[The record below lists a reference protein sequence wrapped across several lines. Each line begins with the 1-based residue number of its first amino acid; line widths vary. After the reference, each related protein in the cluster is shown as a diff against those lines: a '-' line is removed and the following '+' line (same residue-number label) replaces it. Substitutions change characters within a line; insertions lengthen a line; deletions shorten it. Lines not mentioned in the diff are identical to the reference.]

1 MTLDVLDLINEA
13 ILQEHNTITEN
24 LLAEV
29 TRHLADHR
37 KRVLEIVSASQVM
50 DPQPFSPEKN
60 NSEMTDPVEAI
71 HQRSQDTEET
81 KKCA

>member
-1 MTLDVLDLINEA
+1 MTPDVLDLINQA

-37 KRVLEIVSASQVM
+37 ERVLQIVSANQVM
-50 DPQPFSPEKN
+50 DPQSSSLEKN
-60 NSEMTDPVEAI
+60 LEMTDPVEAI
-71 HQRSQDTEET
+71 HKHSQDT
-81 KKCA
+81 